1 MRTAYTFRHMYF
13 SPANITALVVA
24 ASFAAG
30 LNIYA
35 TVLTLGILARTQ
47 WVALPPGLDSLG
59 HTWVLV
65 VCGIMFAIEFVADK
79 IPGFD
84 MVWNALHTVVRV
96 PIAALVAYHA
106 GSQLTPQMQ
115 ILATAIGAAIA
126 LAAHSSKTAVRA
138 AVTPSPEPVSNIALS
153 TTEDVA
159 AIGLTWFATHHPVI
173 AASIALICLAVTI
186 AAARTLLQAIQGPLR
201 RLFGTELE
209 ANNESAKHIR

>member
-1 MRTAYTFRHMYF
+1 MTF
-13 SPANITALVVA
+13 SPANITALVIA

-35 TVLTLGILARTQ
+35 TVLTLGLLARTQ

-79 IPGFD
+79 IPAFD
-84 MVWNALHTVVRV
+84 LVWNALHTVIRI

-106 GSQLTPQMQ
+106 SSQLSPQMQ
-115 ILATAIGAAIA
+115 VLATAIGAAVA
-126 LAAHSSKTAVRA
+126 LAAHGSKTALRA

-153 TTEDVA
+153 STEDVA
-159 AIGLTWFATHHPVI
+159 AVGLTWFATHHPMV
-173 AASIALICLAVTI
+173 AASVAVVCLVAALL
-186 AAARTLLQAIQGPLR
+186 AARALLRAIQRPLR
-201 RLFGTELE
+201 RLLGTDLDE
-209 ANNESAKHIR
+209 AQSPAKPLP

>member
-1 MRTAYTFRHMYF
+1 MSFTA
-13 SPANITALVVA
+13 ANIAALVIA

-35 TVLTLGILARTQ
+35 TVLTLGILARTH

-65 VCGIMFAIEFVADK
+65 VCGVMFGIEFVADK

-84 MVWNALHTVVRV
+84 MIWNGLHTAVRA

-106 GSQLTPQMQ
+106 SSQLSPQMQ
-115 ILATAIGAAIA
+115 VLATALGAAIA
-126 LAAHSSKTAVRA
+126 LAAHSSKTAIRA

-153 TTEDVA
+153 SSEDVV
-159 AIGLTWFATHHPVI
+159 AIGLTWFATHHPFVAAGI
-173 AASIALICLAVTI
+173 AVALMVAAVV
-186 AAARTLLQAIQGPLR
+186 AAWALLRAVRKPLKK
-201 RLFGTELE
+201 LFGGGAQEDVAPKT
-209 ANNESAKHIR
+209 ST

>member
-1 MRTAYTFRHMYF
+1 MNF
-13 SPANITALVVA
+13 SPANITALVIA

-65 VCGIMFAIEFVADK
+65 VCGIMFAMEFIADK

-96 PIAALVAYHA
+96 PIAAVVAYHA
-106 GSQLTPQMQ
+106 SSQLTPQMQ

-159 AIGLTWFATHHPVI
+159 AIGLTWFATQHPVI
-173 AASIALICLAVTI
+173 AASIALVCLAAAI
-186 AAARTLLQAIQGPLR
+186 LAARALLRAIQRPLR
-201 RLFGTELE
+201 KLFGTELE
-209 ANNESAKHIR
+209 ENKASAKRLS

>member
-1 MRTAYTFRHMYF
+1 MSF
-13 SPANITALVVA
+13 SPANITALVIA

-59 HTWVLV
+59 HTWIIA
-65 VCGIMFAIEFVADK
+65 VCAVMFGIEFIADK

-84 MVWNALHTVVRV
+84 LIWNALHTIVRV

-106 GSQLTPQMQ
+106 SSQLTPQMQ
-115 ILATAIGAAIA
+115 VLATALGAAIA
-126 LAAHSSKTAVRA
+126 LATHGSKTALRT

-153 TTEDVA
+153 TTEDAVA
-159 AIGLTWFATHHPVI
+159 VGLTWFATHHPVI
-173 AASIALICLAVTI
+173 AAAIALLFLFAAA
-186 AAARTLLQAIQGPLR
+186 AAARALLRAIQRPLR
-201 RLFGTELE
+201 RLFRPDLDQEQINPKRIT
-209 ANNESAKHIR
+209 

>member
-1 MRTAYTFRHMYF
+1 MSF

-35 TVLTLGILARTQ
+35 TVLTLGLLARTQ

-84 MVWNALHTVVRV
+84 VIWNALHTVVRIPV
-96 PIAALVAYHA
+96 AALVAYHA
-106 GSQLTPQMQ
+106 SSQLSPQMQ
-115 ILATAIGAAIA
+115 VLATAIGAGVA
-126 LAAHSSKTAVRA
+126 LASHGSKTALRA

-153 TTEDVA
+153 TSEDAA
-159 AIGLTWFATHHPVI
+159 AIGLTWFATHHPLI
-173 AASIALICLAVTI
+173 AASIAVICLVAAVF
-186 AAARTLLQAIQGPLR
+186 AARALLRAIQKPLR
-201 RLFGTELE
+201 WLLGTDLE
-209 ANNESAKHIR
+209 ETKAPIKPTP

>member
-1 MRTAYTFRHMYF
+1 MSF
-13 SPANITALVVA
+13 STANITALVIA

-65 VCGIMFAIEFVADK
+65 VCGILFAVEFFADK

-84 MVWNALHTVVRV
+84 VVWNGLHTVVRV

-106 GSQLTPQMQ
+106 SSQLSPQMQ
-115 ILATAIGAAIA
+115 VMATMIGGLVA
-126 LAAHSSKTAVRA
+126 LAAHSSKTGLRVL
-138 AVTPSPEPVSNIALS
+138 VTPSPEPVSNIALS
-153 TTEDVA
+153 AGEDVA
-159 AIGLTWFATHHPVI
+159 AVGLTWLATRHPVVGAAI
-173 AASIALICLAVTI
+173 AGGLLVVALV
-186 AAARTLLQAIQGPLR
+186 AARVLWRALQRVWVGLR
-201 RLFGTELE
+201 GRWQRSLG
-209 ANNESAKHIR
+209 

>member
-1 MRTAYTFRHMYF
+1 MSF
-13 SPANITALVVA
+13 SPANITALVIA

-79 IPGFD
+79 IPAFD
-84 MVWNALHTVVRV
+84 MIWNALHTVVRI

-106 GSQLTPQMQ
+106 R
-115 ILATAIGAAIA
+115 LATVSADAGAGDGDW
-126 LAAHSSKTAVRA
+126 SCGRA
-138 AVTPSPEPVSNIALS
+138 GGAWI
-153 TTEDVA
+153 ED
-159 AIGLTWFATHHPVI
+159 G
-173 AASIALICLAVTI
+173 
-186 AAARTLLQAIQGPLR
+186 
-201 RLFGTELE
+201 
-209 ANNESAKHIR
+209 SAGCGDA

>member
-1 MRTAYTFRHMYF
+1 MNL
-13 SPANITALVVA
+13 SPANITALVIA

-84 MVWNALHTVVRV
+84 LIWNALHTIVRI

-106 GSQLTPQMQ
+106 SSQLSPQMQ
-115 ILATAIGAAIA
+115 VLATAIGAAIA
-126 LAAHSSKTAVRA
+126 LATHGSKTALRA
-138 AVTPSPEPVSNIALS
+138 AVTPSPEPISNIALS
-153 TTEDVA
+153 TSEDAVA
-159 AIGLTWFATHHPVI
+159 VGLTWFATDHPLI
-173 AASIALICLAVTI
+173 AASIAIIFLLAAVVT
-186 AAARTLLQAIQGPLR
+186 ARALLRAIQRPLR
-201 RLFGTELE
+201 KLFGTELE
-209 ANNESAKHIR
+209 ADKAIKPTPSRLT

>member
-1 MRTAYTFRHMYF
+1 MNF

-65 VCGIMFAIEFVADK
+65 VCGIMFAMEFVADK

-84 MVWNALHTVVRV
+84 MMWNALHTFVRV

-106 GSQLTPQMQ
+106 SSQLTPQMQ
-115 ILATAIGAAIA
+115 LLATAIGAAIA
-126 LAAHSSKTAVRA
+126 LAAHGSKTALRA

-153 TTEDVA
+153 TAEDAA

-173 AASIALICLAVTI
+173 AASIALVCLAAI
-186 AAARTLLQAIQGPLR
+186 ILAARALFRAIQRPLR
-201 RLFGTELE
+201 KLFGTELE
-209 ANNESAKHIR
+209 EDRVQSKPLT

>member
-1 MRTAYTFRHMYF
+1 MSF
-13 SPANITALVVA
+13 SPANITALIIA

-65 VCGIMFAIEFVADK
+65 VCGIMFAMEFVADK

-84 MVWNALHTVVRV
+84 MVWNALHTVIRV

-106 GSQLTPQMQ
+106 SSQMTPQLQ
-115 ILATAIGAAIA
+115 VLATAIGAVVA
-126 LAAHSSKTAVRA
+126 LAAHSSKTALRA
-138 AVTPSPEPVSNIALS
+138 AVTPSPEPVSNIVLS
-153 TTEDVA
+153 STEDVA
-159 AIGLTWFATHHPVI
+159 AIGLTWFATHHPLI
-173 AASIALICLAVTI
+173 AAFVALILLSAAII
-186 AAARTLLQAIQGPLR
+186 AARALLRAIQRPLR
-201 RLFGTELE
+201 KIFRPDLE
-209 ANNESAKHIR
+209 GEPAPPKALG

>member
-1 MRTAYTFRHMYF
+1 MSF

-59 HTWVLV
+59 QTWVLV
-65 VCGIMFAIEFVADK
+65 VCGIMFAMEFIADK

-84 MVWNALHTVVRV
+84 MVWNALHTVIRV

-106 GSQLTPQMQ
+106 SSQMTPQMQ
-115 ILATAIGAAIA
+115 VLATAIGAVIA
-126 LAAHSSKTAVRA
+126 LAAHSSKTALRA

-159 AIGLTWFATHHPVI
+159 AVGLTWFATHHPLI
-173 AASIALICLAVTI
+173 AAFVALGCLTVAII
-186 AAARTLLQAIQGPLR
+186 AARALLRAIQRPLR
-201 RLFGTELE
+201 KIFRPDLE
-209 ANNESAKHIR
+209 SENAPAKPLT

>member
-1 MRTAYTFRHMYF
+1 MNF
-13 SPANITALVVA
+13 SPANITALVIA

-59 HTWVLV
+59 NTWVLV
-65 VCGIMFAIEFVADK
+65 VCAIMFAMEFVADK
-79 IPGFD
+79 IPAFD
-84 MVWNALHTVVRV
+84 MVWNVLHTFIRV

-106 GSQLTPQMQ
+106 SSQLTPQMQ
-115 ILATAIGAAIA
+115 ILATALGAAIA

-153 TTEDVA
+153 TTEDAA

-173 AASIALICLAVTI
+173 AASIALVSLSAAVL
-186 AAARTLLQAIQGPLR
+186 AARALLRAIQKPLR
-201 RLFGTELE
+201 KLFGTEL
-209 ANNESAKHIR
+209 AQDKAPPRPLTPGR

>member
-1 MRTAYTFRHMYF
+1 MSFT
-13 SPANITALVVA
+13 PANIAALVIA

-65 VCGIMFAIEFVADK
+65 TCGILFAIEFFADK

-84 MVWNALHTVVRV
+84 MIWNGLHTVVRV

-106 GSQLTPQMQ
+106 SSELTPQMQ
-115 ILATAIGAAIA
+115 ILATALGAGIA

-138 AVTPSPEPVSNIALS
+138 AVTPSPEPISNIALS
-153 TTEDVA
+153 STEDVV
-159 AIGLTWFATHHPVI
+159 AIGLTWFATHHPFI
-173 AASIALICLAVTI
+173 GASIAIILLLGAFL
-186 AAARTLLQAIQGPLR
+186 AARALFRAIQRPLR
-201 RLFGTELE
+201 KLFGTDLE
-209 ANNESAKHIR
+209 HEKPTPKPLT

>member
-1 MRTAYTFRHMYF
+1 MIF

-65 VCGIMFAIEFVADK
+65 VCGVMFAMEFVADK
-79 IPGFD
+79 IPAFD
-84 MVWNALHTVVRV
+84 LVWNALHTVIRV
-96 PIAALVAYHA
+96 PIAALVAFHA
-106 GSQLTPQMQ
+106 SSQLTPQMQ
-115 ILATAIGAAIA
+115 ILATAIGAVIA
-126 LAAHSSKTAVRA
+126 LAAHSSKTALRA

-153 TTEDVA
+153 STEDVV

-173 AASIALICLAVTI
+173 AASLVLIILV
-186 AAARTLLQAIQGPLR
+186 AAAFAARALLRAIQRPLR

-209 ANNESAKHIR
+209 SDRVPPKAIG